1 MRTLESL
8 RMNHKPIKRFQVNVQ
23 FKDDS
28 DMIRVRAQYESLLT
42 QDMRGKGYLRVLD
55 LDTSFSVE
63 FDGET
68 WVFLM
73 TLYGIYVGKKK
84 AWQSEGITQGKSIPR
99 STRQHISSQS

>member
-1 MRTLESL
+1 
-8 RMNHKPIKRFQVNVQ
+8 MNHKPIKRFQVNVQ

-84 AWQSEGITQGKSIPR
+84 AWQSEGITQGKLIPR
-99 STRQHISSQS
+99 ITHQHTLSQL